1 MAKPNYQHAKRQ
13 KEASRKARQ
22 LEKLQRKQARTD
34 AAQPSAAGEPATTTD
49 PGTTEV
55 A

>member
-13 KEASRKARQ
+13 KEAMRKARQ
-22 LEKLQRKQARTD
+22 LEKLQRKQARVD
-34 AAQPSAAGEPATTTD
+34 AAQPAATGEPEPATA
-49 PGTTEV
+49 PGTTKV